1 MNCKR
6 SIAETSFLLGR
17 KKNEKEVVSLLL
29 VTTMVASLAAGCGD
43 SSSSGDGTEKT
54 GKKVE
59 TVDDGH
65 TLTAWAWDANFNIPA
80 LKAAAEDYKKNVDPD
95 FVLNIEEQS
104 QSSDI
109 ETAITTAGSAGD
121 YSTLPDIV
129 YFRITTSG
137 STIQIILMHGY
148 QQMMQMLSGMISA
161 RRNYHSLQSTESTLD
176 SLLITEQLSLLTEQ
190 IFLSRQDTQS
200 MI

>member
-1 MNCKR
+1 M
-6 SIAETSFLLGR
+6 
-17 KKNEKEVVSLLL
+17 KKKVVSLLL

-65 TLTAWAWDANFNIPA
+65 TLTAWAWDPNFNIPA

-104 QSSDI
+104 GSSDI
-109 ETAITTAGSAGD
+109 ETAIQQQAQLGITVHFLTSY
-121 YSTLPDIV
+121 YS
-129 YFRITTSG
+129 RITTSG

-148 QQMMQMLSGMISA
+148 QQMMQMLSGMISV
-161 RRNYHSLQSTESTLD
+161 RRSYHSLQSTESTLD
-176 SLLITEQLSLLTEQ
+176 SLLITEQ
-190 IFLSRQDTQS
+190 
-200 MI
+200 

>member
-1 MNCKR
+1 M
-6 SIAETSFLLGR
+6 
-17 KKNEKEVVSLLL
+17 KKKVVSLLL

-65 TLTAWAWDANFNIPA
+65 TLTQHGLGMQTSISRHSKQQQRITRKMQI
-80 LKAAAEDYKKNVDPD
+80 LILYSI
-95 FVLNIEEQS
+95 LRSS
-104 QSSDI
+104 QGQL
-109 ETAITTAGSAGD
+109 TLRQQLQQQAQLGITVHFLTSY
-121 YSTLPDIV
+121 YS
-129 YFRITTSG
+129 RITTSS

-148 QQMMQMLSGMISA
+148 QQMMQMLSGMISV
-161 RRNYHSLQSTESTLD
+161 RRSYHSLQSTENTLD

>member
-1 MNCKR
+1 MNYER
-6 SIAETSFLLGR
+6 SITKTSFLLGR

-95 FVLNIEEQS
+95 FVLNIE
-104 QSSDI
+104 SSHSHLI
-109 ETAITTAGSAGD
+109 LRQQLQQQVQQEITVHFLTSY
-121 YSTLPDIV
+121 YS
-129 YFRITTSG
+129 RITTSG

-176 SLLITEQLSLLTEQ
+176 SLLITEQLFCLQNRS
-190 IFLSRQDTQS
+190 S
-200 MI
+200 

>member
-1 MNCKR
+1 M
-6 SIAETSFLLGR
+6 
-17 KKNEKEVVSLLL
+17 KKKVVSLLL

-65 TLTAWAWDANFNIPA
+65 TLTAWAWDPNFNIPA

-104 QSSDI
+104 GSSDI

-129 YFRITTSG
+129 LFQDHYFR
-137 STIQIILMHGY
+137 QY
-148 QQMMQMLSGMISA
+148 NCYD
-161 RRNYHSLQSTESTLD
+161 NYHVNKRYITALRRVCKPDKGWTCKCDNHHVTLY
-176 SLLITEQLSLLTEQ
+176 L
-190 IFLSRQDTQS
+190 
-200 MI
+200 

>member
-1 MNCKR
+1 
-6 SIAETSFLLGR
+6 
-17 KKNEKEVVSLLL
+17 
-29 VTTMVASLAAGCGD
+29 MVASLAAGCGD

-65 TLTAWAWDANFNIPA
+65 TLTAWAWDPNFNIPA

-104 QSSDI
+104 GSTDI

-121 YSTLPDIV
+121 YSTLPS
-129 YFRITTSG
+129 YYSRITTSG

-148 QQMMQMLSGMISA
+148 QQMMQMLSGMISV
-161 RRNYHSLQSTESTLD
+161 RRSYHSLQSTESTLD
-176 SLLITEQLSLLTEQ
+176 SLLITEQ
-190 IFLSRQDTQS
+190 
-200 MI
+200 

>member
-1 MNCKR
+1 M
-6 SIAETSFLLGR
+6 
-17 KKNEKEVVSLLL
+17 KKKVVSLLL

-95 FVLNIEEQS
+95 LYSILR
-104 QSSDI
+104 SSHSHLI
-109 ETAITTAGSAGD
+109 LRQQLQQQVQQEITVHFLTSY
-121 YSTLPDIV
+121 YS
-129 YFRITTSG
+129 RITTSG

-148 QQMMQMLSGMISA
+148 QQ
-161 RRNYHSLQSTESTLD
+161 
-176 SLLITEQLSLLTEQ
+176 
-190 IFLSRQDTQS
+190 
-200 MI
+200 

>member
-1 MNCKR
+1 M
-6 SIAETSFLLGR
+6 
-17 KKNEKEVVSLLL
+17 KKKVVSLLL

-109 ETAITTAGSAGD
+109 ETAITQQVQQEITVHFLTSY
-121 YSTLPDIV
+121 YS
-129 YFRITTSG
+129 RITTSG

>member
-1 MNCKR
+1 M
-6 SIAETSFLLGR
+6 
-17 KKNEKEVVSLLL
+17 KKKVVSLLL

-121 YSTLPDIV
+121 YSCLL
-129 YFRITTSG
+129 YTSD
-137 STIQIILMHGY
+137 
-148 QQMMQMLSGMISA
+148 A
-161 RRNYHSLQSTESTLD
+161 ADE
-176 SLLITEQLSLLTEQ
+176 
-190 IFLSRQDTQS
+190 
-200 MI
+200 

>member
-1 MNCKR
+1 M
-6 SIAETSFLLGR
+6 
-17 KKNEKEVVSLLL
+17 KKKVVSLLL

-129 YFRITTSG
+129 LSG

>member
-1 MNCKR
+1 M
-6 SIAETSFLLGR
+6 
-17 KKNEKEVVSLLL
+17 KKKVVSLLL

-95 FVLNIEEQS
+95 LYSILRSS
-104 QSSDI
+104 QGQL
-109 ETAITTAGSAGD
+109 TLRQQLQQQAQLGITVHFLTSY
-121 YSTLPDIV
+121 YS
-129 YFRITTSG
+129 RITTSS

-148 QQMMQMLSGMISA
+148 QQMMQMLSGMISV
-161 RRNYHSLQSTESTLD
+161 RRSYHSLQSTENTLD

>member
-1 MNCKR
+1 M
-6 SIAETSFLLGR
+6 
-17 KKNEKEVVSLLL
+17 KKKVVSLLL

-104 QSSDI
+104 Q
-109 ETAITTAGSAGD
+109 
-121 YSTLPDIV
+121 
-129 YFRITTSG
+129 
-137 STIQIILMHGY
+137 
-148 QQMMQMLSGMISA
+148 
-161 RRNYHSLQSTESTLD
+161 
-176 SLLITEQLSLLTEQ
+176 
-190 IFLSRQDTQS
+190 
-200 MI
+200 

>member
-1 MNCKR
+1 M
-6 SIAETSFLLGR
+6 
-17 KKNEKEVVSLLL
+17 KKKVVPLLL

-65 TLTAWAWDANFNIPA
+65 TLTAWAWDPNFNIPA

-95 FVLNIEEQS
+95 LYSISRSS
-104 QSSDI
+104 QGHL
-109 ETAITTAGSAGD
+109 TLRQQLQQQAQLGITVHFLTSY
-121 YSTLPDIV
+121 YS
-129 YFRITTSG
+129 RITTSG

-148 QQMMQMLSGMISA
+148 QQMMQMLSGMISV
-161 RRNYHSLQSTESTLD
+161 RRSYHSLQSTESTLD
-176 SLLITEQLSLLTEQ
+176 SLLITEQ
-190 IFLSRQDTQS
+190 
-200 MI
+200 

>member
-1 MNCKR
+1 M
-6 SIAETSFLLGR
+6 
-17 KKNEKEVVSLLL
+17 KKKVVSLLL

-65 TLTAWAWDANFNIPA
+65 TLTAWAWDPNFNIPA

-104 QSSDI
+104 GSSDI
-109 ETAITTAGSAGD
+109 ETVHFLTSY
-121 YSTLPDIV
+121 YS
-129 YFRITTSG
+129 RITTSG

-148 QQMMQMLSGMISA
+148 QQMMQMLSGMISV
-161 RRNYHSLQSTESTLD
+161 RRSYHSLQSTESTLD
-176 SLLITEQLSLLTEQ
+176 SLLITEQ
-190 IFLSRQDTQS
+190 
-200 MI
+200 

>member
-1 MNCKR
+1 M
-6 SIAETSFLLGR
+6 
-17 KKNEKEVVSLLL
+17 KKKVVSLLL

-95 FVLNIEEQS
+95 LYSILRNSHSHLILRQQLQQQVQQE
-104 QSSDI
+104 
-109 ETAITTAGSAGD
+109 ITVHFLTSY
-121 YSTLPDIV
+121 YS
-129 YFRITTSG
+129 RITTSG

-148 QQMMQMLSGMISA
+148 QQ
-161 RRNYHSLQSTESTLD
+161 
-176 SLLITEQLSLLTEQ
+176 
-190 IFLSRQDTQS
+190 
-200 MI
+200 